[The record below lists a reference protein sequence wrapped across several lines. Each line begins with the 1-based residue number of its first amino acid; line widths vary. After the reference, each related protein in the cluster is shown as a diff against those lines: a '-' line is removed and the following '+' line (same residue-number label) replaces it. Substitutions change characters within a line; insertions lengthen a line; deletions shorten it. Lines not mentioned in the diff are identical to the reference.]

1 MKIAKRIRE
10 EIDNRVDDE
19 CFMFYDK
26 QHITE
31 HGMDII
37 ESVISAALKPVRLT
51 IEEIEEEYLWEF
63 SMSIVEKL
71 DEIIEEL
78 S

>member
-1 MKIAKRIRE
+1 MKIAKRIRKDIE
-10 EIDNRVDDE
+10 LLVTPDMYDGEHFTDLGAVVVDTI
-19 CFMFYDK
+19 
-26 QHITE
+26 ITE
-31 HGMDII
+31 
-37 ESVISAALKPVRLT
+37 ALAPTRLT